1 MHFVP
6 LLCPVAVVSG
16 SRWEPPFPGASLT
29 QGLTRVRENTAVL
42 VCGHTPARLHP
53 AACRLPTG
61 CSPLCPRS
69 KEGVWAPP
77 WPCNFTPVRDACRCC
92 LGFASHLGRARK
104 RHYLCLQ
111 TCHTFILRLSAA
123 PALDFVTTL
132 LRLSS
137 SPALKSEQGA
147 CESVKSAE
155 RKSFLTYLLHG
166 GDVAHGKP
174 LSLSSPPSSTMCLAP
189 AACPP
194 RCPQAPAEVP
204 QPQVYCWPYCWDL
217 SALYHGGN
225 SSSGPGHPSNN
236 GSWHWISCWGGR

>member
-1 MHFVP
+1 MKDAFCSP
-6 LLCPVAVVSG
+6 ALPRG
-16 SRWEPPFPGASLT
+16 SRLWEPVRASFPGSIADARAHTREREHSGACVRAHACPPAPCCLPPAHRLLT
-29 QGLTRVRENTAVL
+29 FMSQEQRGGLSPTVAL
-42 VCGHTPARLHP
+42 QLH
-53 AACRLPTG
+53 AGQRRLPVLPGFCQPPGQGSQKTL
-61 CSPLCPRS
+61 PLPANLPH
-69 KEGVWAPP
+69 V
-77 WPCNFTPVRDACRCC
+77 
-92 LGFASHLGRARK
+92 
-104 RHYLCLQ
+104 YLE
-111 TCHTFILRLSAA
+111 TRSAA

-204 QPQVYCWPYCWDL
+204 QPQVYC
-217 SALYHGGN
+217 
-225 SSSGPGHPSNN
+225 
-236 GSWHWISCWGGR
+236 